1 MIKIR
6 KGVKRMSRGEE
17 SRLLTV
23 PEVAR
28 RLRLSRNHTY
38 ILLGRGDLPRIK
50 VGGAVRIDSLDL
62 EAYIQAHRET
72 RREKKAG

>member
-1 MIKIR
+1 MPKA
-6 KGVKRMSRGEE
+6 EE

-28 RLRLSRNHTY
+28 RLRLSRGRTY
-38 ILLGRGDLPRIK
+38 ILLTRGELPRIK
-50 VGGAVRIDSLDL
+50 VGGAVRVDARDL
-62 EAYIQAHRET
+62 EAYIQRHREA

>member
-1 MIKIR
+1 
-6 KGVKRMSRGEE
+6 MSRGEE

-28 RLRLSRNHTY
+28 RLRLSRNRTY
-38 ILLGRGDLPRIK
+38 ILLGRGELPRIK

-62 EAYIQAHRET
+62 EAYIQTHREV
-72 RREKKAG
+72 RGEKKAG